1 MIDLIPIDSSGQA
14 VRALRHPERYG
25 PNADLGDRPPPA
37 STAAGIGQAILDT
50 FPVIKFNRPRRRN
63 NRDKTAYPSY
73 DHERGDQAPDGDGD
87 GDYAE
92 SSYAGS
98 TLQHLKHRDPES
110 PGMEEDGKAIEMT
123 EKRSS
128 KRGTRENNSRP
139 VSDAT
144 LIGSAG
150 HANTETP
157 PKSPVRTG
165 VIVVGNTKD
174 PEIAAAAKAFAEQRR
189 SWIQNHMQDKRFAA
203 AKAEGTNVVPS
214 VIAPRTAPSRTI
226 TPKKKQEST
235 VSPAVVVEE
244 EEEGDDG
251 EEEEVC
257 PICLLEFEE
266 GDEVRVLPCQ
276 LEHSFHKECID
287 PW

>member
-1 MIDLIPIDSSGQA
+1 M
-14 VRALRHPERYG
+14 
-25 PNADLGDRPPPA
+25 
-37 STAAGIGQAILDT
+37 
-50 FPVIKFNRPRRRN
+50 
-63 NRDKTAYPSY
+63 
-73 DHERGDQAPDGDGD
+73 D

-110 PGMEEDGKAIEMT
+110 PGMEEDSKAIEMV

-128 KRGTRENNSRP
+128 GRGTRDSTSRP
-139 VSDAT
+139 VSTAT
-144 LIGSAG
+144 LIGSAS
-150 HANTETP
+150 HASADNTSSNNSNNINKE
-157 PKSPVRTG
+157 SPVRSG
-165 VIVVGNTKD
+165 VIVAGNNKD

-203 AKAEGTNVVPS
+203 AKAEGAIVSPAAAS
-214 VIAPRTAPSRTI
+214 SRTI
-226 TPKKKQEST
+226 TPVRKTQESSGVGLGT
-235 VSPAVVVEE
+235 PAAVIEEREE
-244 EEEGDDG
+244 ERDDG

-276 LEHSFHKECID
+276 LAHSFHKECID

>member
-1 MIDLIPIDSSGQA
+1 M
-14 VRALRHPERYG
+14 
-25 PNADLGDRPPPA
+25 
-37 STAAGIGQAILDT
+37 
-50 FPVIKFNRPRRRN
+50 
-63 NRDKTAYPSY
+63 
-73 DHERGDQAPDGDGD
+73 D

-110 PGMEEDGKAIEMT
+110 PGMEEDSKAIEMV

-128 KRGTRENNSRP
+128 GRGTRDSTSRP
-139 VSDAT
+139 VSTAT

-150 HANTETP
+150 HASADSNPSNNGNSNNYINKE
-157 PKSPVRTG
+157 SPVRSG
-165 VIVVGNTKD
+165 VFVAGNTKD

-203 AKAEGTNVVPS
+203 AKAEGASASANVFVPPAAAS
-214 VIAPRTAPSRTI
+214 SRTI
-226 TPKKKQEST
+226 TPVRNTQEPSGVGLGT
-235 VSPAVVVEE
+235 PAAVIEEREE
-244 EEEGDDG
+244 ERDDG

-276 LEHSFHKECID
+276 LAHSFHKECID